1 MLEQRIRYD
10 VTVKISQRK
19 ELEDEL
25 DRAVEGAIQEAL
37 KNPGCGVLVTRHD
50 HQTFTVE
57 LSREV
62 PQGMISEKALYALA

>member
-1 MLEQRIRYD
+1 MLEQGIRYD
-10 VTVKISQRK
+10 VMVRISQRK